1 MTTVTIQ
8 RGEIIAY
15 RVFDV
20 ADEIDLAAV
29 EQRIKSSHGPSR
41 LTIARSTG
49 HALIVRNA
57 PLTLTL
63 APSQV
68 RLGRSETRAEIF
80 ARVWD
85 YGAIS
90 VQFRMAIRPGTT
102 WDELVALAAMAE
114 DDNDFDEQA
123 LNRAKELTPVLSAA
137 MKSSHEPRGI
147 EDYVIY
153 LLEKVEGV
161 EKPADLVSAV
171 DIPALILGEPTEE
184 VSANVRN
191 AILDKVHAYST
202 RDLAVIDWNSALLV
216 EPEGSRDVADIL
228 EFAVT
233 HLLEFRTFDDLLDE
247 RLERL
252 YDSIERRPTMR
263 AFFKNDYERLS
274 REAAALYIEFSD
286 YVERV
291 DNSLKFVGDFYL
303 ATIFRS
309 AAARFNLRE
318 WEENVSR
325 KMNAVA
331 RISEVLQGE
340 INARRS
346 HWLEIIVIVLILVEL
361 LSTILRLA

>member
-1 MTTVTIQ
+1 MISIEQ
-8 RGEIIAY
+8 GEIIAY

-20 ADEIDLAAV
+20 GDEIELNDV
-29 EQRIKSSHGPSR
+29 ELRIKTSHVPSR
-41 LTIARSTG
+41 LSIARSTG

-63 APSQV
+63 APAHV
-68 RLGRSETRAEIF
+68 RLGVKEMPAGVF
-80 ARVWD
+80 ARIWD
-85 YGAIS
+85 YGVIS
-90 VQFRMAIRPGTT
+90 IQFRIGIPAGTT
-102 WDELVALAAMAE
+102 WNDLVAIAALAE
-114 DDNDFDEQA
+114 DDNDFDAEARQ
-123 LNRAKELTPVLSAA
+123 RVQELTSLLAPA
-137 MKSSHEPRGI
+137 MKSWHEPRDV

-153 LLEKVEGV
+153 QLESVAGVNAPSDLL
-161 EKPADLVSAV
+161 AAV
-171 DIPALILGEPTEE
+171 DVPALILGEPKEQ
-184 VSANVRN
+184 VSDSVRK
-191 AILDKVHAYST
+191 AILDNVHAYSA
-202 RDLAVIDWNSALLV
+202 RDLAIIDWNSALLI

-233 HLLEFRTFDDLLDE
+233 HLMEFRTFDDLLDE

-252 YDSIERRPTMR
+252 YDSIERRPSVG

-274 REAAALYIEFSD
+274 REAATLYIEFSE

-291 DNSLKFVGDFYL
+291 ENSLKFVGDFYL

-318 WEENVSR
+318 WEDSVNR
-325 KMNAVA
+325 KLSAVA

-340 INARRS
+340 MNARRS